1 MAEAKPDVL
10 NDTTS
15 ISSEGDAPTSPTP
28 REERRKAILLSFT
41 AEDDKRIRRKID
53 RRFLGL
59 IGMMYLIKQVDFMNA
74 AAVKVLQVGED
85 RNVLNEL
92 KMTANEYNWVQSIYF
107 ISYIVFEVPSNLLLK
122 RLTPRI
128 WQSRIM
134 LSWGIVLACHA
145 AAQNKETLWALR
157 FLLGMCEAGMFPGIA
172 AQLCGWYR
180 SDEMGKPIMWMFAF
194 QNTSGII
201 GYLLAYGISY
211 MNGVAGMSAWRWV
224 YLLEGLFTVLFAGL
238 VYLILPDWPKSDRT
252 KKWLTEREQEYVEAR
267 LSENA
272 PRTGDS
278 SFSKAELIA
287 SLKDPRTYSFM
298 LSQVLVNFAGYALT
312 WELPTIT
319 TSLGFAG
326 LPRNQLLNIP
336 PSAAAVLAIILS
348 GWFQK
353 QAYLTRP
360 AYVMFCIMGPM
371 LLFFILIAVLTSRV
385 GIYIACVFGN
395 MFYSVYFIPFWAWRT
410 SSLKG
415 TTGAAFTLA
424 FQSCVGQVGGVIG
437 PQLFQ
442 SKFAYNGYKTPFA
455 ICAAVVGAA
464 CLANGWTWWLTRNVE
479 WDVRRIRRLRIK
491 EMKQGRIYAD
501 DDVRVYNER
510 EFYTGVK
517 RGGN

>member
-1 MAEAKPDVL
+1 M
-10 NDTTS
+10 
-15 ISSEGDAPTSPTP
+15 
-28 REERRKAILLSFT
+28 
-41 AEDDKRIRRKID
+41 
-53 RRFLGL
+53 
-59 IGMMYLIKQVDFMNA
+59 
-74 AAVKVLQVGED
+74 
-85 RNVLNEL
+85 
-92 KMTANEYNWVQSIYF
+92 
-107 ISYIVFEVPSNLLLK
+107 
-122 RLTPRI
+122 
-128 WQSRIM
+128 
-134 LSWGIVLACHA
+134 
-145 AAQNKETLWALR
+145 
-157 FLLGMCEAGMFPGIA
+157 
-172 AQLCGWYR
+172 
-180 SDEMGKPIMWMFAF
+180 
-194 QNTSGII
+194 
-201 GYLLAYGISY
+201 
-211 MNGVAGMSAWRWV
+211 
-224 YLLEGLFTVLFAGL
+224 YLLEGLFTILFAGL
-238 VYLILPDWPKSDRT
+238 VYLVLPDWPKSNRT

-287 SLKDPRTYSFM
+287 SLKDSRTYSFM

-336 PSAAAVLAIILS
+336 PSAAAVLAIIFS

-360 AYVMFCIMGPM
+360 AYVMVCIMGPM
-371 LLFFILIAVLTSRV
+371 LLFFVLIATLTSRV

-395 MFYSVYFIPFWAWRT
+395 MFYSVYFIPFWACKLPPLVLRAWYLLQLKGRT

-442 SKFAYNGYKTPFA
+442 SRFAYNGYKTPFA

-491 EMKQGRIYAD
+491 EMKQGRVYAD

-517 RGGN
+517 RGGS